1 MLNYKE
7 AQSLVHIGELL
18 SESLHLKHYVSVI

>member
-7 AQSLVHIGELL
+7 YSKPKI
-18 SESLHLKHYVSVI
+18 

>member
-7 AQSLVHIGELL
+7 AQSNLFLIIGELL
-18 SESLHLKHYVSVI
+18 SESLHLKH

>member
-7 AQSLVHIGELL
+7 AL
-18 SESLHLKHYVSVI
+18 